1 MPCPVYCLPKD
12 HKEGELKG
20 RPIHAATDTP
30 ATQLSKYL
38 AKELNKLLCYVP
50 AHLRNTTDFIEFL
63 SDLDGSS
70 ICGFC
75 SLDVCNLYGSIPLED
90 YNEKTPGIFTITIQ
104 FFHQYKEHCG
114 LHALEDDDFETLVR
128 LCLTSDSVLI
138 GSKSY
143 KQKSGLAMGNNLAPS
158 LAIIYMNEVDLLIVR
173 ETENQIL
180 LKRFIDDYFAILLSS
195 SLSAERLLTIANSL
209 NDKNQFTL
217 ETPHSNTLPFL
228 DTLVSYDSEAK
239 SFSTQLYIKPIHSR
253 SIMPWDSHGSIS
265 SKRAILIGETKRAI
279 ARMTNSSAT
288 KESLKEVKR
297 SFVNNGYPKAFVDNV
312 IRKTKNNRHN
322 KPAEDCTQKSIYLK
336 LPYIN
341 EDYKRRAM
349 AIVRRSG
356 IKNVKI
362 CFLNGKP
369 LSKVFSAPKDRM
381 NCPEECKTCKSAKDL
396 NNCFK
401 KNVVYEKCCSHCG
414 SLYVGETGR
423 TIGSRIKEHL
433 KMNKQTVYKHIMNH
447 KRVKEQPSYSDITW
461 KIIYGNIQN
470 HRQRKCI
477 EAMEIQKHSGNIM
490 NGCVGRVIS
499 I

>member
-1 MPCPVYCLPKD
+1 MD
-12 HKEGELKG
+12 GFN
-20 RPIHAATDTP
+20 I
-30 ATQLSKYL
+30 QL
-38 AKELNKLLCYVP
+38 
-50 AHLRNTTDFIEFL
+50 
-63 SDLDGSS
+63 G
-70 ICGFC
+70 
-75 SLDVCNLYGSIPLED
+75 
-90 YNEKTPGIFTITIQ
+90 
-104 FFHQYKEHCG
+104 
-114 LHALEDDDFETLVR
+114 
-128 LCLTSDSVLI
+128 
-138 GSKSY
+138 
-143 KQKSGLAMGNNLAPS
+143 
-158 LAIIYMNEVDLLIVR
+158 
-173 ETENQIL
+173 
-180 LKRFIDDYFAILLSS
+180 
-195 SLSAERLLTIANSL
+195 ERLLTIANNL
-209 NDKNQFTL
+209 NDKIQFTL
-217 ETPHSNTLPFL
+217 ETPHNNTY
-228 DTLVSYDSEAK
+228 TLVSYDSEAK
-239 SFSTQLYIKPIHSR
+239 TFSTQLYIKPIHSR

-279 ARMTNSSAT
+279 ACSTNSSAT

-297 SFVNNGYPKAFVDNV
+297 SFVSNGYPKAFVDNV
-312 IRKTKNNRHN
+312 IRKTKNSRHN
-322 KPAEDCTQKSIYLK
+322 KRAEDCTEKSIYLK

-401 KNVVYEKCCSHCG
+401 KNVVYEICCSHCG

-433 KMNKQTVYKHIMNH
+433 KMKNQAVYKHIMNH
-447 KRVKEQPSYSDITW
+447 KREKEQPSYSDITW

-470 HRQRKCI
+470 HRQRNCI

-490 NGCVGRVIS
+490 NGCVGRVIRFNKQYNGS
-499 I
+499 IKLFFIM